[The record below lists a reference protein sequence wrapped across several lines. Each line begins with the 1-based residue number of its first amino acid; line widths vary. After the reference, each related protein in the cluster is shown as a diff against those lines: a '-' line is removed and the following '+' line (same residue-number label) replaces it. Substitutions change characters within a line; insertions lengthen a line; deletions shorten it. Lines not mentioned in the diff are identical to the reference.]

1 MAEVKLM
8 TLDVS
13 SSQPLTLNYVSKLE
27 AFYRQ
32 VDELILKRQHP
43 VSGLLP
49 ASTAVNQHGNY
60 TDAWVRDNVY
70 SILAVWGLSIAYRK
84 HSTNPSF
91 TFLLE
96 QSVVKLMRGLLRA
109 MMRQSH
115 KVEAFKHTQHPLDAL
130 HAKYDTLT
138 GDSVVADDAWGHLQI
153 DATSI
158 FILMLSQMTV
168 SGLSIIYSL
177 DEVTFVQNLVYY
189 ISCAYCTADYGI
201 WERGNK
207 INKGDP
213 EVNASSVG
221 MAKAALEAIAGLNL
235 FGKNGTAASI
245 IQVDPE
251 DIARTTTTLTA
262 LLPRESKSKEIDAAL
277 LSIISFPAFAISD
290 TALINRTRA
299 KIIKKLKGNYGCKRF
314 LRDGHQTVIEDH
326 GRLHYEAHELKK
338 FEQIECEWPL
348 FFTYL
353 YLDALFRQN
362 ETDIQYYRQKLS
374 ELGVEQ
380 GGYKLLPELYYVKAE
395 QIEAERVAP
404 GSQLRVPNDNL
415 PLVWAQSL
423 YLLGQLIDVGLLQPQ
438 DIDPLGLYQ
447 RSQCQRQTKINLV
460 FVSDD
465 ESTLQR
471 LLAESIP
478 VEPLS
483 QNNVITIRPASQLQ
497 TLLATLGEN
506 AALGLTGSP
515 INRIGSLLSAQVYH
529 ACQQLMVIVAPFHDE
544 AVFFLPLDAQLWFT
558 KLQSEIAYICQ
569 HWKNSGTPLM
579 IVPLASHLA
588 SSDSLAF
595 DAFAPLIQGIN
606 DIGTLDCVKITSLH
620 HAIAEA
626 EIVNFNHLTE
636 IKLDHSLHHWSDH
649 LAAKSQV
656 LSPMSTVLSPDDL
669 RRLDLVDCVNGL
681 TSRFQQSQNLY
692 EQMEIVRRLIRL
704 KGRVFQSDFGGTGKQ
719 VALNDVLWE
728 LYAIACQRKNW
739 SVVRQGAGLL
749 KLVDMGISEAMTHL
763 LALQKQIIIG
773 NAYSHDSVIR
783 EPLSADQI
791 AEKIRCHSLN
801 DERAQI
807 MSQELI
813 LYLDLI
819 IKEEPH
825 LIQGLLSIRIGYL
838 IALLVS
844 EIALKKKLSDD
855 QAYETLM
862 QISPFEVKSLVHKVL
877 ANYERLNQSLHQRES
892 LHVKAGQLNIDWGL
906 NIPLETQ
913 AHEEEAQVDWFQHR
927 QVEGALNR
935 VPNLFYQQVWMLL
948 NQSPD
953 IVIGNRYDST
963 NRLDRATLASEMTPG
978 ETNFAL
984 RVENLL
990 NKIQAP
996 EYRQLTVE
1004 ALIEI
1009 SKLVTNHSALEFSNA
1024 LVMDVIIGHA
1034 VRLRWWDVYPE
1045 RVARYEEDKAISW
1058 QSFYQTSPVVCSRY
1072 YVMALRFLIEAL

>member
-1 MAEVKLM
+1 M

-13 SSQPLTLNYVSKLE
+13 ASQTISLNYESKLE
-27 AFYRQ
+27 AFYQQ

-84 HSTNPSF
+84 HSTNSSF

-109 MMRQSH
+109 MMSQSH

-130 HAKYDTLT
+130 HAKYDTPT
-138 GDSVVADDAWGHLQI
+138 GDEVVADNAWGHLQI

-177 DEVTFVQNLVYY
+177 DEVSFIQNLVYY
-189 ISCAYCTADYGI
+189 ISSAYCTADYGI

-221 MAKAALEAIAGLNL
+221 MAKAALEAISGLNL
-235 FGKNGTAASI
+235 LGKNGTTASI

-251 DIARTTTTLTA
+251 DIARTTTTLAA

-290 TALINRTRA
+290 KALTNRTRA

-314 LRDGHQTVIEDH
+314 LRDGHQTVLEDH
-326 GRLHYEAHELKK
+326 ERLHYEAHELKK

-353 YLDALFRQN
+353 YLDALFHQN

-380 GGYKLLPELYYVKAE
+380 GGYKLLPEIYYVKAE
-395 QIEAERVAP
+395 HIEAEQASP

-423 YLLGQLIDVGLLQPQ
+423 YLLGQLIDVELLLPQ
-438 DIDPLGLYQ
+438 DIDPLGLF
-447 RSQCQRQTKINLV
+447 RKSQSQSQTKVNLV
-460 FVSDD
+460 FISDD
-465 ESTLQR
+465 NSILQR
-471 LLAESIP
+471 LCEESIP
-478 VEPLS
+478 VESLS
-483 QNNVITIRPASQLQ
+483 QNSKSGVTIRPASQLQ
-497 TLLATLGEN
+497 TLFANLGKN
-506 AALGLTGSP
+506 DVLGLTGSP
-515 INRIGSLLSAQVYH
+515 ANRIGSLLSAKVYH
-529 ACQQLMVIVAPFHDE
+529 ACQQPMVIVAPFHDQAE
-544 AVFFLPLDAQLWFT
+544 FFLALDIQLWLT

-569 HWKNSGTPLM
+569 HWNNTKIPLM
-579 IVPLASHLA
+579 IVPLDSHLA
-588 SSDSLAF
+588 SLDSLAF
-595 DAFAPLIQGIN
+595 DVFTSLIQGIK
-606 DIGTLDCVKITSLH
+606 DIGNLDFVEVSTLQ
-620 HAIAEA
+620 HAIFEA
-626 EIVNFNHLTE
+626 EVVNFNHLTG
-636 IKLDHSLHHWSDH
+636 IKFDHSLHHRSDH
-649 LAAKSQV
+649 LTTKFPILSPVSQV
-656 LSPMSTVLSPDDL
+656 LSLEDL
-669 RRLDLVDCVNGL
+669 RMLDLVECVDEL
-681 TSRFQQSQNLY
+681 TTRFQQSQNLY
-692 EQMEIVRRLIRL
+692 EQMEIVRRLIYL
-704 KGRVFQSDFGGTGKQ
+704 KGDLFRIDFNNTGTQ
-719 VALNDVLWE
+719 VILNDILWE
-728 LYAIACQRKNW
+728 LYRIACQQKNW
-739 SVVRQGAGLL
+739 SVIRQGAGLL
-749 KLVDMGISEAMTHL
+749 KLVDLDISEAMTHL

-773 NAYSHDSVIR
+773 NAYSRDSVIR
-783 EPLSADQI
+783 KSLSADQI
-791 AEKIRCHSLN
+791 AEKIRRHSLN
-801 DERAQI
+801 DVRAQI

-819 IKEEPH
+819 IKEDPH
-825 LIQGLLSIRIGYL
+825 LLQGLLSIRIGYL

-844 EIALKKKLSDD
+844 EISLEKKLSDD

-862 QISPFEVKSLVHKVL
+862 QMSPFEVKSLLHKVL
-877 ANYERLNQSLHQRES
+877 VNYERLNQFLHQRES
-892 LHVKAGQLNIDWGL
+892 LHVKAGKLNIDWGL
-906 NIPLETQ
+906 SILQESQDQN
-913 AHEEEAQVDWFQHR
+913 EESAVDWAQHR

-935 VPNLFYQQVWMLL
+935 VPNMFYQQVWMLL
-948 NQSPD
+948 NQSSG
-953 IVIGNRYDST
+953 IVIGNRYDQT
-963 NRLDRATLASEMTPG
+963 NRLDHVTLANEMTPG

-990 NKIQAP
+990 NKLP
-996 EYRQLTVE
+996 SPKYRQLTVE

-1009 SKLVTNHSALEFSNA
+1009 SKLVTHHSALEFSNP

-1034 VRLRWWDVYPE
+1034 VRLRWWDIYPE
-1045 RVARYEEDKAISW
+1045 RVAHYEEDKSVSW
-1058 QSFYQTSPVVCSRY
+1058 QSFYQTSPIVCSRY
-1072 YVMALRFLIEAL
+1072 YLMALRFLIEAL